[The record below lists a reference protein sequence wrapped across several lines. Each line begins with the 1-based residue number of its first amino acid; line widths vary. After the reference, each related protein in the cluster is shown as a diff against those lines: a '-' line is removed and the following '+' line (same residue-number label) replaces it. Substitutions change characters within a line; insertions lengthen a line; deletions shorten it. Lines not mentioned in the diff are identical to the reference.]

1 MHTDPIVQIHPNTA
15 KQLGIQEGDWVW
27 IESPRGRIQQK
38 YRPFLGMDARVVHV
52 QHGWWF
58 PEEEGAEPSLHGV
71 WKSNCNVL
79 TNDDPDI
86 CNEVSGGWPLR
97 AFLCKVYKAEKS

>member
-1 MHTDPIVQIHPNTA
+1 
-15 KQLGIQEGDWVW
+15 
-27 IESPRGRIQQK
+27 
-38 YRPFLGMDARVVHV
+38 
-52 QHGWWF
+52 
-58 PEEEGAEPSLHGV
+58 
-71 WKSNCNVL
+71 VL